1 MVPPSAE
8 VLQRARAE
16 SLAASDTGLW
26 ERADEQNPD
35 PMRFVPAQITG
46 FNALHERRQ
55 QQVQA
60 ARDLASKLRTS
71 HDELRKLDDERK
83 VAIELRLRHYAERQ
97 HLLSHRVLRLY
108 AAIERQHLL
117 RCHGDVEPPLT
128 PAETAWTHRLHE
140 LVSEMERP
148 NAGLARLYDLSTR
161 VKQDAATAGTLDG
174 LPAASH
180 LHLPQLKDWLAR
192 QQKAVRTLIDV
203 SQQDLKD
210 LQIALEEAKGGGRAT
225 PMAL

>member
-1 MVPPSAE
+1 M
-8 VLQRARAE
+8 
-16 SLAASDTGLW
+16 
-26 ERADEQNPD
+26 
-35 PMRFVPAQITG
+35 
-46 FNALHERRQ
+46 
-55 QQVQA
+55 
-60 ARDLASKLRTS
+60 
-71 HDELRKLDDERK
+71 
-83 VAIELRLRHYAERQ
+83 RHYAERQ

-203 SQQDLKD
+203 R
-210 LQIALEEAKGGGRAT
+210 GGASAPSPAHRTQAR
-225 PMAL
+225 